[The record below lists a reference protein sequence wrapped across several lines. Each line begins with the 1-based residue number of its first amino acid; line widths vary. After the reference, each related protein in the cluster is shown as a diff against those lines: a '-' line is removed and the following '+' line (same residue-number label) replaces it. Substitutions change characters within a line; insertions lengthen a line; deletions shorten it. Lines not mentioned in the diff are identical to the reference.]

1 MIRDMDE
8 VLRSGLGGFESRD
21 EIVREA
27 LHAYIAELHA
37 IQGMD
42 EPVTSLM
49 PGPATGQAVLTDAVS
64 SIRTVGGPQLSIIHC
79 PDSVFTAEG
88 EPVYIE
94 NSPMLGLHNRDWPS
108 FWALGHL
115 AGMAAEEPVDFR
127 GFLDDVTE
135 RAWRLAEGFR
145 GTMGTDEK
153 AALKMLPTNSLK
165 KQSADTGFQSFAI
178 GSISSKAAHQGL
190 YKVSGPL
197 PQWGAVAF
205 SELGSK
211 PKIALTPAGWSL
223 LKIVRSLS
231 PLPPNP
237 RIVALEFFDYLKV
250 HAPQDWWGFETTVRE
265 VSASPVRDALLAKME
280 SARDWSTSIAAS
292 ATQGYIARCREWGLV
307 EPKLVAGNYQ
317 LTDFGKEILKN
328 V

>member
-1 MIRDMDE
+1 M
-8 VLRSGLGGFESRD
+8 
-21 EIVREA
+21 REA
-27 LHAYIAELHA
+27 LRAYIAELHD
-37 IQGMD
+37 IQGGD
-42 EPVTSLM
+42 EHAAFAT
-49 PGPATGQAVLTDAVS
+49 PGPASEPALLTDAAA
-64 SIRTVGGPQLSIIHC
+64 SIRTAGGPQLSTIHC

-88 EPVYIE
+88 EPVHVE

-135 RAWRLAEGFR
+135 KAWRLAEGFR
-145 GTMGTDEK
+145 GTTGTDEK

-178 GSISSKAAHQGL
+178 GSISSKAAPQGL

-237 RIVALEFFDYLKV
+237 RSVALEFFDYLQV

-265 VSASPVRDALLAKME
+265 VSVSPVRDALLAKME

-307 EPKLVAGNYQ
+307 EPKLIAGSYQ